1 MKKMKPFALKQI
13 YRVNEET
20 KAYMIEISLDDYDE
34 LFNGWDASVIRRKE
48 LEPELLDYMVSAS
61 YEISLKY
68 PVELWFYLDPA
79 KENNEREIIS
89 VQSIVN
95 NFKTRL
101 HFNEMK
107 LRSNYRKILTY
118 ILMSTLFLLFAY
130 LMPKDFDL
138 ILFINII
145 VEGLF
150 IGGWVLLWEAF
161 SLFFFDSHDLRIK
174 KKHLTK
180 LKDSKIYFKYKK
192 L

>member
-1 MKKMKPFALKQI
+1 MKKKSFALKHI
-13 YRVNEET
+13 YRMNEET
-20 KAYMIEISLDDYDE
+20 SAYMIEISLDDYEE
-34 LFNGWDASVIRRKE
+34 LFNGWDASIIKRKE
-48 LEPELLDYMVSAS
+48 LEPELLDYLVSAS

-68 PVELWFYLDPA
+68 QTELWFYLE
-79 KENNEREIIS
+79 KEKESTEKEIIS

-101 HFNEMK
+101 HFNEMR

-161 SLFFFDSHDLRIK
+161 SLFFFDSHDLRIR
-174 KKHLTK
+174 KKHLNK
-180 LKDSKIYFKYKK
+180 LKDSKIYFDYKK

>member
-1 MKKMKPFALKQI
+1 I
-13 YRVNEET
+13 
-20 KAYMIEISLDDYDE
+20 
-34 LFNGWDASVIRRKE
+34 
-48 LEPELLDYMVSAS
+48 SAS
-61 YEISLKY
+61 YEISLDF
-68 PVELWFYLDPA
+68 PIELWFYLEVD
-79 KENNEREIIS
+79 KENTEREIIS

-118 ILMSTLFLLFAY
+118 ILMSIGFLLFAY
-130 LMPKDFDL
+130 LMPQNFDY

-180 LKDSKIYFKYKK
+180 LKDSKIYFDYKK